1 MKKIESYLPLFDG
14 FYNTLFEYDNEDH
27 DIEWFNETHGTELS
41 YDDFNWNY
49 AERHQRISEQVC
61 DIVNSLLSDEDINMT
76 INFQKLVS
84 PREYNFTNDSINC
97 EYVISQKEYDKIIDY
112 IKVNWSNFEEYIKD
126 RYTSRSGFI
135 SSYSNNAEV
144 WMNNIK
150 SESHLEHGFGTV
162 LEFILQNEYYEPCNV
177 SDSIQDDYIEFNPM
191 EELV

>member
-14 FYNTLFEYDNEDH
+14 FYNTHFEYCNEDD
-27 DIEWFNETHGTELS
+27 DIQWYNETHGTDLFYE
-41 YDDFNWNY
+41 DFDWNY
-49 AERHQRISEQVC
+49 TERQQRISKQVC
-61 DIVNSLLSDEDINMT
+61 DIVEGLLSDEDINMT

-84 PREYNFTNDSINC
+84 PKFYNFTNDSIDC

-126 RYTSRSGFI
+126 RYTYRDGFI
-135 SSYSNNAEV
+135 SSHSNNAEV

-150 SESHLEHGFGTV
+150 SESHLEHNFGAV
-162 LEFILQNEYYEPCNV
+162 LEFILQNEEYESSNI
-177 SDSIQDDYIEFNPM
+177 DEAITNDHIEFNPI

>member
-14 FYNTLFEYDNEDH
+14 FYNTLFEYCNEDT
-27 DIEWFNETHGTELS
+27 DIQWYNETHGTDLFYE
-41 YDDFNWNY
+41 DFDWNY
-49 AERHQRISEQVC
+49 TERHQRISKQVC
-61 DIVNSLLSDEDINMT
+61 NIVNGLLSEEDINMT

-112 IKVNWSNFEEYIKD
+112 IKVNWSNFEEYVKD

-135 SSYSNNAEV
+135 SSHSNNAEV

-162 LEFILQNEYYEPCNV
+162 LEFILQNEGYES
-177 SDSIQDDYIEFNPM
+177 SDINKDITDDHIEFNPI

>member
-1 MKKIESYLPLFDG
+1 MKKIESYLPLFNG
-14 FYNTLFEYDNEDH
+14 FYNTLFEYYNEDD

-49 AERHQRISEQVC
+49 AERQQRISKQVC
-61 DIVNSLLSDEDINMT
+61 DIVNSLLSDEDINMN

-84 PREYNFTNDSINC
+84 PKFYNFTNDSINC

-112 IKVNWSNFEEYIKD
+112 IKVNWSNFEKYIKD
-126 RYTSRSGFI
+126 RYTSRPGFI
-135 SSYSNNAEV
+135 SSHSNNAEV

-162 LEFILQNEYYEPCNV
+162 LEFILQNEEYESYNIYEAIT
-177 SDSIQDDYIEFNPM
+177 DNYIEFNPI

>member
-14 FYNTLFEYDNEDH
+14 FYNTHFEYDNEDD
-27 DIEWFNETHGTELS
+27 DIQWFNETHGTDLFYE
-41 YDDFNWNY
+41 DFDWNY
-49 AERHQRISEQVC
+49 TERQQRISKQVC
-61 DIVNSLLSDEDINMT
+61 DIVEGLLSDEDINMT

-84 PREYNFTNDSINC
+84 PKFYNFTNDSIDC

-135 SSYSNNAEV
+135 SSHSNNAEV

-150 SESHLEHGFGTV
+150 SESHLEHNFGAV
-162 LEFILQNEYYEPCNV
+162 LEFILQNEEYESSNI
-177 SDSIQDDYIEFNPM
+177 DEAITNDHIEFNPI

>member
-14 FYNTLFEYDNEDH
+14 FYNTHFEYDNEDD
-27 DIEWFNETHGTELS
+27 DIQWFNETHGTDLFYE
-41 YDDFNWNY
+41 DFDWNY
-49 AERHQRISEQVC
+49 AERRQRISKQVC
-61 DIVNSLLSDEDINMT
+61 DIVESLLSDENIYMT

-84 PREYNFTNDSINC
+84 PKFYNFTNDSINC

-135 SSYSNNAEV
+135 SSHSNNAEV

-150 SESHLEHGFGTV
+150 SESHLEHNFGTV
-162 LEFILQNEYYEPCNV
+162 LEFILQNEEYES
-177 SDSIQDDYIEFNPM
+177 SDIDKAITDDYIEFNPI

>member
-14 FYNTLFEYDNEDH
+14 FYNTHFEYCNEDD
-27 DIEWFNETHGTELS
+27 DIQWYNETHGTDLFYE
-41 YDDFNWNY
+41 DFDWNY
-49 AERHQRISEQVC
+49 TERQQRISKQVC
-61 DIVNSLLSDEDINMT
+61 DIVEGLLSDEDINMT

-84 PREYNFTNDSINC
+84 PKFYNFTNDSIDC

-135 SSYSNNAEV
+135 SSHSNNAEV

-150 SESHLEHGFGTV
+150 SESHLEHNFGAV
-162 LEFILQNEYYEPCNV
+162 LEFILQNEEYESSNI
-177 SDSIQDDYIEFNPM
+177 DEAITNDHIEFNPI